1 MLITFRRNVGL
12 LVVAGCLASLATAD
26 VYWNPGDPI
35 ARHND
40 EFAQASLVASS
51 LSPPVTIRRV
61 DCPAR
66 LEDEILYVKNR
77 YANPAV
83 NLSIASNRLDIFRVE
98 ASWLRALKDNLLDL
112 FPILGPRAKLFDP
125 RALEALTVDGKLL
138 AIPTFLDSTVL
149 YYRSDLL
156 QKYGFDVP
164 KTWDGLEETARAIQQ
179 HERASGL
186 SDFWGLQWQGSPN
199 EILTGLTYSFIA
211 SQGGG
216 SFINASGQVDIINE
230 HAKKAVERVRGWISN
245 EDVDKQITPARIL
258 NQHLH
263 ETKVPFMMG
272 RSVFLLDLTHII
284 GEVQSFK
291 IDGCAVDGNLS
302 GTVSYTHVP
311 GLTWGERAT
320 TPWFWGWGV
329 NKYSP
334 EMPDVL
340 RIVDTLA
347 TRQQQLFKA
356 RNGDPPTLLDL
367 QADPIATCGGLSP
380 PNTCTFPQS
389 DMHFLNRSLF
399 QVGSRYFTLPGADGK
414 DQRGISPLIF
424 NGMSDFL
431 KDPSMTSDQL
441 LRTWACEINFVVN
454 GKTDLCDACP
464 AGFELGAS
472 PSQCVMCQL
481 GEATSGTARCS
492 SCQAGKHASL
502 QGSPEC
508 SPCPAGHF
516 SAQLGASECVACLP
530 GSMANA
536 TGLEMCHPCQAG
548 FYQNRSGSVSCE
560 SCDKILLG
568 AVSPRGAISQSECTC
583 PTGSFAKQGLG
594 CIPCLEGLSC
604 EEGGLPQQRAGF
616 WVEASG
622 QGASAEYSV
631 FHCRNQLECPSGPL
645 GSCASQREGLACSR
659 CMERSFKTSLGHCE
673 LCSAADVIPFCVAI
687 AAVLVACLVFVRYFS
702 KMALSKQSL
711 TILTVTV
718 TLGQL
723 LSALQ
728 ALGAIRQLSVK
739 WAEPAKSLMD
749 MLAVLNFD
757 FDVLHMSC
765 VAGADR
771 PVLQFLAQLLA
782 YPFISVSVMLVCFLS
797 RAAGHRIKLDALLN
811 LNGMLL
817 LAFNLTLTLAVLM
830 PLQCIGNPNGTAS
843 VGANPG
849 VICWSSDEHWG
860 LVVLA
865 LFGIIVYPVSILALA
880 TVVTLRYPGLIASG
894 QGLEALQRY
903 AFLFSRFKRETYFY
917 GLLLLCRNSV
927 VALLPVLLVEA
938 PNLQVVSMGAVL
950 LASAA
955 VQARLWPW
963 RTDAANFCDLAMVLM
978 LVVILLAAAPLLK
991 VEEGNKEEVLGTLIS
1006 VALILMVAVPLGVVA
1021 LMVSRRLRS
1030 SSRFAV
1036 FLCHHKAGAGALA
1049 RFVKM
1054 ILAKHSPSRVF
1065 LDSDQLED
1073 LALIFD
1079 AVRQSQNLVVLLSPE
1094 LLKRMWCAGEI
1105 STAHSNGVPIT
1116 PVICD
1121 PGYTPSDEM
1130 LAAVP
1135 SYWTADQKQTLV
1147 SFGISVDMIL
1157 DAYRYLRVLPSLN
1170 LNTMGKLGEK
1180 EDLVIELLD
1189 RCRLQKRSFACR
1201 AKDGEA
1207 ARILVVGNSSDS
1219 ETLSTCMIV
1228 QTMVQVEL
1236 QAVVVT
1242 ARSAEEAKPHLNSA
1256 DFLLVLFTRGLLE
1269 DPSFARLMLAVATQ
1283 GLEYV
1288 TLNADAA
1295 FEFPSSDFFKR
1306 IESEGLGQP
1315 GLGREVGPSLS
1326 KVYRALLSILAL
1338 PLSPHGSEGIL
1349 KKQVAEVCS
1358 RFVDK
1363 SGAIRHSTNK
1373 QPGVAATTLL
1383 PSPDFSDIVGP
1394 QPPPSKVIIQIQ
1406 ESV

>member
-1 MLITFRRNVGL
+1 
-12 LVVAGCLASLATAD
+12 
-26 VYWNPGDPI
+26 
-35 ARHND
+35 
-40 EFAQASLVASS
+40 
-51 LSPPVTIRRV
+51 
-61 DCPAR
+61 
-66 LEDEILYVKNR
+66 
-77 YANPAV
+77 
-83 NLSIASNRLDIFRVE
+83 
-98 ASWLRALKDNLLDL
+98 
-112 FPILGPRAKLFDP
+112 
-125 RALEALTVDGKLL
+125 
-138 AIPTFLDSTVL
+138 
-149 YYRSDLL
+149 
-156 QKYGFDVP
+156 
-164 KTWDGLEETARAIQQ
+164 
-179 HERASGL
+179 
-186 SDFWGLQWQGSPN
+186 
-199 EILTGLTYSFIA
+199 
-211 SQGGG
+211 
-216 SFINASGQVDIINE
+216 
-230 HAKKAVERVRGWISN
+230 
-245 EDVDKQITPARIL
+245 
-258 NQHLH
+258 
-263 ETKVPFMMG
+263 
-272 RSVFLLDLTHII
+272 
-284 GEVQSFK
+284 
-291 IDGCAVDGNLS
+291 
-302 GTVSYTHVP
+302 
-311 GLTWGERAT
+311 
-320 TPWFWGWGV
+320 
-329 NKYSP
+329 
-334 EMPDVL
+334 
-340 RIVDTLA
+340 
-347 TRQQQLFKA
+347 
-356 RNGDPPTLLDL
+356 
-367 QADPIATCGGLSP
+367 
-380 PNTCTFPQS
+380 
-389 DMHFLNRSLF
+389 
-399 QVGSRYFTLPGADGK
+399 
-414 DQRGISPLIF
+414 
-424 NGMSDFL
+424 
-431 KDPSMTSDQL
+431 
-441 LRTWACEINFVVN
+441 
-454 GKTDLCDACP
+454 
-464 AGFELGAS
+464 
-472 PSQCVMCQL
+472 
-481 GEATSGTARCS
+481 
-492 SCQAGKHASL
+492 
-502 QGSPEC
+502 
-508 SPCPAGHF
+508 
-516 SAQLGASECVACLP
+516 
-530 GSMANA
+530 
-536 TGLEMCHPCQAG
+536 
-548 FYQNRSGSVSCE
+548 
-560 SCDKILLG
+560 
-568 AVSPRGAISQSECTC
+568 
-583 PTGSFAKQGLG
+583 
-594 CIPCLEGLSC
+594 
-604 EEGGLPQQRAGF
+604 
-616 WVEASG
+616 
-622 QGASAEYSV
+622 
-631 FHCRNQLECPSGPL
+631 
-645 GSCASQREGLACSR
+645 
-659 CMERSFKTSLGHCE
+659 
-673 LCSAADVIPFCVAI
+673 VIPFCVAI

-739 WAEPAKSLMD
+739 WAEPAKSMMD
-749 MLAVLNFD
+749 MLMVLNFD

-765 VAGADR
+765 LTGADS
-771 PVLQFLAQLLA
+771 PALAFLAQLLA
-782 YPFISVSVMLVCFLS
+782 YPFISVSISLVCL
-797 RAAGHRIKLDALLN
+797 AARFAGQRIKLDALLN
-811 LNGMLL
+811 VNGILL
-817 LAFNLTLTLAVLM
+817 LSFNLTLTLAVLM
-830 PLQCIGNPNGTAS
+830 PLQCIPNPNGTAGVS
-843 VGANPG
+843 ANPG
-849 VICWSSDEHWG
+849 VICWDSDEHWA
-860 LVVLA
+860 LVALA
-865 LFGIIVYPVSILALA
+865 LFGIMAYPVAILALA
-880 TVVTLRYPGLIASG
+880 TTVTLRYPGLVASG
-894 QGLEALQRY
+894 KGLEALQRY
-903 AFLFSRFKRETYFY
+903 AFLFMRFRREAYFY
-917 GLLLLCRNSV
+917 GVLLLCRNSL
-927 VALLPVLLVEA
+927 VALIPVVMVEV
-938 PNLQVVSMGAVL
+938 PNLQIVSMGAVL

-955 VQARLWPW
+955 LQARLWPW
-963 RTDAANFCDLAMVLM
+963 KTEAANLCDLAMVLM

-1105 STAHSNGVPIT
+1105 STAHSNGVPII

-1130 LAAVP
+1130 LAVVS